1 MTSKRKS
8 VSGSILVWTVL
19 TIAILSILGAEILR
33 VISIKY
39 QNAIQTATW
48 QEALLAAESGID
60 LAIVDLRKSLYPA
73 PNHAWEAPWNTAPGN
88 SVTSYGQTSIINAG
102 MAGTPMTVEAYV
114 DAPAS
119 LIDPT
124 NGWQYYRI
132 RTVGTMPI
140 TGPARAADNK
150 QDTRLRRLSLR
161 FERFTNGVLTSHA
174 ITFPEVPHVS
184 RRAEAIVSPVSSF
197 SNAIMSV
204 GTVDLNNQNIVVD
217 SYDSRDSNKSTNG
230 LYDPAKQQRNG
241 DIATDGSVIDAGNAH
256 IFGDVATNAG
266 TVTGAANITGA
277 ERTDFYQEPIP
288 VGAPNWSVVNP
299 SVTNVNGTATITA
312 DATSGSVNS
321 RYQLSGISLS
331 GQKTL
336 TIAGAAN
343 GSQTYVEIYVTGDI
357 SLGGGSQIVLQPG
370 VSAKIYFAGNI
381 DIAGNGILN
390 SNNQPLDL
398 QLYGIQPA
406 PGVSEHVSLGGNGQ
420 IIASVYAPGH
430 DVTVN
435 GGGSSGHVFGSVVG
449 KTVTMTGVT
458 NLHYDEALS
467 GAGMINNYRIVSW
480 FEDNR

>member
-1 MTSKRKS
+1 MRSKGGS
-8 VSGSILVWTVL
+8 VNGSILVWTVL

-60 LAIVDLRKSLYPA
+60 LAIVELRKSLYPA
-73 PNHAWEAPWNTAPGN
+73 PNHAWDTPWNNVPADG
-88 SVTSYGQTSIINAG
+88 VTSYGLTTVPNAG
-102 MAGTPMTVEAYV
+102 LASTPMTIEANV

-119 LIDPT
+119 LIDPSS
-124 NGWQYYRI
+124 GWQYYRI
-132 RTVGTMPI
+132 RAVGTIPI

-161 FERFTNGVLTSHA
+161 FERFTNGVLTAHA
-174 ITFPEVPHVS
+174 ITDPETAHVS
-184 RRAEAIVSPVSSF
+184 RRIEAIVSPVSSF
-197 SNAIMSV
+197 SNAILAV

-230 LYDPAKQQRNG
+230 LYDAAKQQQNG
-241 DIATDGSVIDAGNAH
+241 DIATDGNIIDAGNAH
-256 IFGDVATNAG
+256 IYGDVATNSG

-299 SVTNVNGTATITA
+299 AVTNVTGTTTITA
-312 DATSGSVNS
+312 SATSGSVDS

-331 GQKTL
+331 GPKTL
-336 TIAGAAN
+336 TIAGN
-343 GSQTYVEIYVTGDI
+343 PDGSKTYVEIYVTGDI
-357 SLGGGSQIVLQPG
+357 SLGGGSQIVLQAG
-370 VSAKIYFAGNI
+370 VTAKIYFAGNI
-381 DIAGNGILN
+381 DVAGNGILN

-406 PGVSEHVSLGGNGQ
+406 DGSSKHVSLGGNGQ
-420 IIASVYAPGH
+420 IVASVYAPGH

-449 KTVTMTGVT
+449 KSVTMTGVT
-458 NLHYDEALS
+458 NLHYDEALT
-467 GAGMINNYRIVSW
+467 GGGLINNYRIVSW

>member
-1 MTSKRKS
+1 
-8 VSGSILVWTVL
+8 
-19 TIAILSILGAEILR
+19 
-33 VISIKY
+33 
-39 QNAIQTATW
+39 
-48 QEALLAAESGID
+48 
-60 LAIVDLRKSLYPA
+60 
-73 PNHAWEAPWNTAPGN
+73 
-88 SVTSYGQTSIINAG
+88 
-102 MAGTPMTVEAYV
+102 MTVEANV

-119 LIDPT
+119 LVNPT

-140 TGPARAADNK
+140 TGPARASDNK

-161 FERFTNGVLTSHA
+161 WERFTNGVLTAHA
-174 ITFPEVPHVS
+174 LAAPQVC

-197 SNAIMSV
+197 STAVMSV
-204 GTVDLNNQNIVVD
+204 GTIDLNNQNIVID
-217 SYDSRDSNKSTNG
+217 SYDSRDANKSTNG
-230 LYDPAKQQRNG
+230 LYDAAKRQQNG
-241 DIATDGSVIDAGNAH
+241 DIATNGNIIDAGGAH
-256 IFGDVATNAG
+256 IYGDVATNSG
-266 TVTGAANITGA
+266 TVTGAANITGE

-299 SVTNVNGTATITA
+299 SVTSVNGTATISA
-312 DATSGSVNS
+312 NATSGSINS
-321 RYQLSGISLS
+321 RYQLSGISMS

-336 TIAGAAN
+336 TIAGAAD
-343 GSQTYVEIYVTGDI
+343 GSPTYVEIYVTGDI
-357 SLGGGSQIVLQPG
+357 SVGGGAQIVLQPG
-370 VSAKIYFAGNI
+370 VSAKIYFAGNV
-381 DIAGNGILN
+381 DVSGNGILN

-406 PGVSEHVSLGGNGQ
+406 AGTSKHVSLGGNGQ

-449 KTVTMTGVT
+449 KSVTMTGVT

-467 GAGMINNYRIVSW
+467 GGGLINNYRIVSW